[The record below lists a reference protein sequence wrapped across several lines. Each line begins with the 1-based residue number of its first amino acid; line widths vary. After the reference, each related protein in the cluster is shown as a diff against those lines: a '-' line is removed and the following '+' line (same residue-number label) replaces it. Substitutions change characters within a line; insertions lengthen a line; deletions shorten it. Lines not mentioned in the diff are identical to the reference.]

1 MTVLQT
7 MWDKAVIVRMR
18 ARGVFASGAVLAC
31 LLLVAAP
38 GALGLDPDRR
48 ISQYGHTVWRIQDG
62 AISPPTNIAQT
73 TDGFLWITTAQG
85 LMRFDGVRFVPWQP
99 PQGQSLPGTHFSAV
113 LGSRDGSL
121 WIGTTRGLARW
132 KNGQLRTYTD
142 LEHPAGIAAI
152 IEDDSGKI
160 WATRYGSYAREAPLC
175 SISEE
180 TLHCFGKKDGIPV
193 GYGLGLTHDSEG
205 NIWFGSKVL
214 LRWRPGTPA
223 TTYFGEIA
231 ELAKSDGVIQ
241 VVLGPSGTAW
251 ASLDGTGPQLGVRQY
266 SGGRWTSFAVP
277 GFDGA
282 RVRSGA
288 LLVDRRGS
296 LWVGT
301 MNDGVYRISGGVADH
316 YGASDGLSGNDAGN
330 LFEDR
335 EGNIWVLTDGGLDMF
350 RDTALISYTTRQG
363 VSDSHFYSVMA
374 LRNGAVWIGTGDAL
388 NILRKQDGKPAI
400 FDRRVSRQGVGPMLE
415 DHSGVVWLGVD
426 LALIR
431 FQNGRFREI
440 RAPGGQR
447 FASLGGV
454 SGIAEDSSGTIWV
467 LSSSGQLFSIVGDK
481 IKQASPNSE
490 LGQQKYLA
498 ADPNGGL
505 WLGAPRG
512 TVSYFRDGRLQTT
525 SLSSPQGGV
534 GIHALFVDSDNSLL
548 VPTSQGLY
556 RLNHGQV
563 TLFSGDNG
571 LPCPE
576 TFNVI
581 RDNHG
586 ALWIYTRCGMVRIA
600 EAEWAKWIES
610 PHVAVSVMILDARDG
625 AQAGTGGSYQ
635 PNSSKA
641 PDGRLWFE
649 TGVSV
654 QMLDPDRLYENPLP
668 PPVHIEDVIADRKT
682 YSPQNGLHLP
692 ALTRDLEIDY
702 TALSLVVPQKVHFQY
717 KLEGY
722 DREWQDA
729 GTRRQAFYSNL
740 PPRNY
745 TFRVKACNNSGL
757 WNEAGASLDFF
768 VAPAYYQ
775 TNWFR
780 LSCVAVFI
788 ALLWGLHRWRVHHLK
803 NQEKRMRDVVETIP
817 ALTFTTSSDGSCTFV
832 NKPWTEYTGLSVE
845 ETSGA
850 GWQHAIHPED
860 LVRHSEKWRT
870 SVATGQLFEDE
881 ARFRRAV
888 DGEYRWFL
896 VRGVPLRDQH
906 ANILRWYG
914 TLTDIEDRKRAEEA
928 LQVLSRDLQESKTKL
943 EEAQRITHVGYW
955 EWDILTGRVNWSD
968 ETYRI
973 YGLQPQEG
981 PMDIETVRERIHP
994 EDREAVFRTAEDAIL
1009 RGVRSDSEH
1018 RLVRPSGEVRTV
1030 YSLGDLKRDAT
1041 GRPYQMFGTV
1051 QDITDRKRAEEA
1063 LQQSQFHLAEGQRL
1077 AHMGSWAFDATGFT
1091 YWSAELFQIYG
1102 LDPHGKPPT
1111 VEEYLAFVHP
1121 EDRAFMKQGI
1131 AKMLEDHLAF
1141 DFTKRI
1147 VRPDGE
1153 IRQVRCVGIPVTQ
1166 GGIFQGFLGTGMD
1179 VTEQERLT
1187 EELRLS
1193 EQYLSEGQ
1201 RLAHMGSWAFNPS
1214 GFFEYWSQ
1222 ELFKIYGL
1230 DPQKGSPTLEEYLAT
1245 VHPQD
1250 RDFMANTIKRMHAE
1264 RMGCDV
1270 KKRIVRPDGE
1280 QRYIRCVGIPVL
1292 EGEVLKGFLGTA
1304 IDITE
1309 QELLN
1314 QELERRQA
1322 YLAEAQRL
1330 TQTGSWAINVR
1341 TDEHFW
1347 SEEMFRIN
1355 EIDPKLKP
1363 AWSLILDRVH
1373 PDDRASLE
1381 QRKKMEF
1388 TQTGWADSVADL
1400 RIVLP
1405 DGKIKHLH
1413 TIAHPVMDA
1422 SGQIVEVI
1430 GTTMDV
1436 TERKRVEDSLR
1447 QSESY
1452 LAEAQKLT
1460 HTGSWA
1466 WRLADRKA
1474 VHLSTEWY
1482 RIYDFD
1488 PAQGAPT
1495 WEEYFERLHPEDRPK
1510 LKNTIECAIMEKADY
1525 DVEFRVLLPNGMV
1538 KWLHTVGHPVLSDG
1552 GDLEQFAGSSTDIT
1566 ELKSAEQER
1575 EKLRQLEAELAHT
1588 NRVST
1593 LGEMAASLAHEI
1605 KQPIA
1610 AAITSANSC
1619 IEWLAHEP
1627 PNLDRARAAAAR
1639 IDKYGNRAAEII
1651 DRIRS
1656 FYKKS
1661 PPQRELVD
1669 ANGIIHE
1676 MFTLLEGE
1684 ATRSS
1689 IAMRTDA
1696 SAELPRIMADRVQLQ
1711 QVFMNLM
1718 LNAIEAM
1725 KDSGGELTVKSGL
1738 QDGQL
1743 QFSVSDTGV
1752 GLPAE
1757 KIDQIFSAFF
1767 TTKPQG
1773 SGMGLAISRSIVE
1786 SHGGQLWASAN
1797 SGGGAT
1803 FHFTLPIQVTES
1815 SPLVA

>member
-1 MTVLQT
+1 MGARRVFMLGTVL
-7 MWDKAVIVRMR
+7 
-18 ARGVFASGAVLAC
+18 AS
-31 LLLVAAP
+31 LLLVALPHAQ
-38 GALGLDPDRR
+38 ALDPDRR

-85 LMRFDGVRFVPWQP
+85 LMRFDGVRFMPWQP
-99 PQGQSLPGTHFSAV
+99 PQGQNLPGTHFSAL

-132 KNGQLRTYTD
+132 KDGQLRTYAD

-160 WATRYGSYAREAPLC
+160 WATRYGSNAREAPLC

-316 YGASDGLSGNDAGN
+316 YGASDGLSGTDAGN

-335 EGNIWVLTDGGLDMF
+335 EGNIWVITDGGLDMF

-467 LSSSGQLFSIVGDK
+467 LSSRGQLFSIVGDK

-490 LGQQKYLA
+490 LGQQQYLA
-498 ADPNGGL
+498 ADPKGGL

-525 SLSSPQGGV
+525 SLSSPQGPV

-563 TLFSGDNG
+563 TLFSSDNG

-576 TFNVI
+576 TFNAI
-581 RDNHG
+581 RDNLG

-600 EAEWAKWIES
+600 ESEWAKWIES

-625 AQAGTGGSYQ
+625 AQAGTGGSFQ

-654 QMLDPDRLYENPLP
+654 QMIDPDHLYDNALP

-682 YSPQNGLHLP
+682 YSPQSGLRLP

-702 TALSLVVPQKVHFQY
+702 TALSFVVPQKVHFQY

-729 GTRRQAFYSNL
+729 GTRRQAFYTNL

-745 TFRVKACNNSGL
+745 TFRVKACNNSGV
-757 WNEAGASLDFF
+757 WNEAGASIDFF

-775 TNWFR
+775 TVWFR
-780 LSCVAVFI
+780 SLGAFLFLA
-788 ALLWGLHRWRVHHLK
+788 ALTGLYRFRLRHFERQRDALRRS
-803 NQEKRMRDVVETIP
+803 EKELRDVIDTIP
-817 ALTFTTSSDGSCTFV
+817 AIVWSALPDGSNTYV
-832 NKPWTEYTGLSVE
+832 NKRFVEYSGLTAEGTTGS
-845 ETSGA
+845 
-850 GWQHAIHPED
+850 GWQAAIHPDD
-860 LVRHSEKWRT
+860 LGRQVGKWMEA
-870 SVATGQLFEDE
+870 VATGKPHENE
-881 ARFRRAV
+881 VRFRRA
-888 DGEYRWFL
+888 DGQYRCHL
-896 VRGVPLRDQH
+896 DRGVPLRDENG
-906 ANILRWYG
+906 NIVKWYG
-914 TLTDIEDRKRAEEA
+914 VVTDIEDRKRVEEA
-928 LQVLSRDLQESKTKL
+928 LQLVSSDLQDSKAKL
-943 EEAQRITHVGYW
+943 EEAQRIAHVGYW
-955 EWDILTGRVNWSD
+955 EWDLTSNRVIWSD

-973 YGLQPQEG
+973 YGLRPQEY
-981 PMDIETVRERIHP
+981 PIEIAVLQKMIHP
-994 EDREAVFRTAEDAIL
+994 EDLEFVFRVAEEAIRGGL
-1009 RGVRSDSEH
+1009 RTDVEH
-1018 RLVRPSGEVRTV
+1018 RIIRPSGEVRTV
-1030 YSLGDLKRDAT
+1030 QSQGDLKKDAS
-1041 GRPYQMFGTV
+1041 GRPYKMFGTV
-1051 QDITDRKRAEEA
+1051 QDITDRKHAEEE
-1063 LQQSQFHLAEGQRL
+1063 LRRSQFYINEGQRV
-1077 AHMGSWAFDATGFT
+1077 AQMGSWAFDATGFS
-1091 YWSAELFQIYG
+1091 YWSSELSRIYG
-1102 LDPHGKPPT
+1102 LDPRGKPPT
-1111 VEEYLAFVHP
+1111 LEEYLALVHP

-1131 AKMLEDHLAF
+1131 AKMLDDHLAF
-1141 DFTKRI
+1141 DFIKRI
-1147 VRPDGE
+1147 VRPEGE
-1153 IRQVRCVGIPVTQ
+1153 IRHVRCVGVPVTQ

-1187 EELRLS
+1187 EDLRLS
-1193 EQYLSEGQ
+1193 EYYLSEGQ
-1201 RLAHMGSWAFNPS
+1201 RLAHMGSWAFNPA
-1214 GFFEYWSQ
+1214 GFFDYWSE
-1222 ELFKIYGL
+1222 ELFRIYGL
-1230 DPQKGSPTLEEYLAT
+1230 DPQKGAPTLEQYLAT

-1250 RDFMANTIKRMHAE
+1250 RDFMANTIKRMHTE
-1264 RMGCDV
+1264 RSGCDV
-1270 KKRIVRPDGE
+1270 KKRIVHPDGE
-1280 QRYIRCVGIPVL
+1280 QRYIRCVGIPVV
-1292 EGEVLKGFLGTA
+1292 EGEILKGFLGTA

-1309 QELLN
+1309 QELLT

-1322 YLAEAQRL
+1322 
-1330 TQTGSWAINVR
+1330 
-1341 TDEHFW
+1341 H
-1347 SEEMFRIN
+1347 
-1355 EIDPKLKP
+1355 
-1363 AWSLILDRVH
+1363 
-1373 PDDRASLE
+1373 
-1381 QRKKMEF
+1381 
-1388 TQTGWADSVADL
+1388 
-1400 RIVLP
+1400 
-1405 DGKIKHLH
+1405 
-1413 TIAHPVMDA
+1413 
-1422 SGQIVEVI
+1422 
-1430 GTTMDV
+1430 
-1436 TERKRVEDSLR
+1436 
-1447 QSESY
+1447 

-1466 WRLADRKA
+1466 WRLADRRT
-1474 VHLSTEWY
+1474 VHLSEEFY
-1482 RIYDFD
+1482 RIYGFD
-1488 PAQGAPT
+1488 PAKGAPN
-1495 WEEYFERLHPEDRPK
+1495 WEEYFERVHSEDR
-1510 LKNTIECAIMEKADY
+1510 LKWTGTIELAIAEKADY
-1525 DVEFRVLLPNGMV
+1525 DQEFRILFPNGKV
-1538 KWLHTVGHPVLSDG
+1538 KWIHTVGHPVLSNT
-1552 GDLEQFAGSSTDIT
+1552 GDLEGFVGSSTDIT
-1566 ELKSAEQER
+1566 ERKSAEKER
-1575 EKLRQLEAELAHT
+1575 EKLRQFEADLAHT

-1610 AAITSANSC
+1610 AAITSANTC

-1656 FYKKS
+1656 FYKKA
-1661 PPQRELVD
+1661 PPQRESVD
-1669 ANGIIHE
+1669 VNGIILE
-1676 MFTLLEGE
+1676 MLTLLKGE
-1684 ATRSS
+1684 ADRYSV
-1689 IAMRTDA
+1689 AMRTDL
-1696 SAELPRIMADRVQLQ
+1696 STELPDIMADRVQLQ

-1718 LNAIEAM
+1718 LNGIEAM
-1725 KDSGGELTVKSGL
+1725 EDSGGDLMVKSQL
-1738 QDGQL
+1738 HDGQL
-1743 QFSVSDTGV
+1743 LFSVTDTGP
-1752 GLPAE
+1752 GLPTGNV
-1757 KIDQIFSAFF
+1757 DQIFSAFF

-1786 SHGGQLWASAN
+1786 SHGGRLWASAD
-1797 SGGGAT
+1797 SGAGAT
-1803 FHFTLPIQVTES
+1803 FYFTLPIQVTES
-1815 SPLVA
+1815 SPI